1 MEKKVIIQRQWFIS
15 SKTSDINLDY
25 QILSE
30 IGSGSY
36 GKVYQVRDL
45 KTQVLRAVKIIQK
58 IRVQDYQTF
67 VNEINILKKLD
78 HPNIVN
84 IIETYETERNCFV
97 VLEYCMGGELFAR
110 LVKQNCLS
118 ESHVAQIMKQLLS
131 AVQYCHS
138 NGVCHRDLKPENCL
152 YITSEDT
159 SEIKVIDF
167 GLSATMTEDDLMH
180 DLTGTPYYIAPEMLS
195 GNYSLSVDCW
205 SLGVMM
211 YLMLSGIPPF
221 NGKDNNEILMNVY
234 NASFTFRPKVFN
246 NVSDQAKDLI
256 VRLLTKDPSLR
267 ITAVQAYSHPWVRG
281 AVSRYNDLPIS
292 LLNSIQKFMNATSI
306 KKASLMYIASKL
318 SENDIS
324 KIRSH
329 FKQIDVNGDGVIT
342 KDELLGGIQFMS
354 NFPKEN
360 MDMVVNS
367 LDVNDNG
374 VVDYTEFLT
383 GCLLRKSFSNSGYLE
398 SAFKHFDKDDSGFI
412 TAGEIREALCG
423 GDIIHGLSTHEIEA
437 MIGEID
443 KNKDGCIDYRE
454 FIEMLNQRSLL

>member
-1 MEKKVIIQRQWFIS
+1 
-15 SKTSDINLDY
+15 
-25 QILSE
+25 
-30 IGSGSY
+30 
-36 GKVYQVRDL
+36 
-45 KTQVLRAVKIIQK
+45 
-58 IRVQDYQTF
+58 
-67 VNEINILKKLD
+67 
-78 HPNIVN
+78 
-84 IIETYETERNCFV
+84 
-97 VLEYCMGGELFAR
+97 
-110 LVKQNCLS
+110 
-118 ESHVAQIMKQLLS
+118 MKQLLS
-131 AVQYCHS
+131 ALMYCHN

-152 YITSEDT
+152 YILPEEN

-167 GLSATMTEDDLMH
+167 GLSATITEDDLLH

-211 YLMLSGIPPF
+211 YLMLSGVPPF

-234 NASFTFRPKVFN
+234 NGSFTFRPKVFSS
-246 NVSDQAKDLI
+246 VSDQAKDLV

-267 ITAVQAYSHPWVRG
+267 LTASQAYSHPWVQG
-281 AVSRYNDLPIS
+281 AVPRYNELPES
-292 LLNSIQKFMNATSI
+292 LLRSIQNFMKTTSI
-306 KKASLMYIASKL
+306 KKASLMFIASKL

-324 KIRSH
+324 KIRGH

-342 KDELLGGIQFMS
+342 KDELVGGIQFMS

-360 MDMVVNS
+360 MDMVVSS

-383 GCLLRKSFSNSGYLE
+383 GCLLRKSFSNSGYVE

-412 TAGEIREALCG
+412 TANEIREALCA

-454 FIEMLNQRSLL
+454 FIEMMNQRSLL